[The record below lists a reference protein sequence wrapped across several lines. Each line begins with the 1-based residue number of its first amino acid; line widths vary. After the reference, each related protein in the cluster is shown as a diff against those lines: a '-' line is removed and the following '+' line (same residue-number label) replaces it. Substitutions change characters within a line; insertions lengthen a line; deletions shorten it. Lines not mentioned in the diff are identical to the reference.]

1 MFTGLV
7 GAVGRLAAR
16 RARDDGFRATV
27 ETGVLPLASAAIGD
41 SIAVNGVCLTVVA
54 LGAGRFDADV
64 SGATLA
70 ATTLGALDDGA
81 ALNLERALTLATP
94 LGGHLVSGH
103 VDGVGEVVA
112 VAPVGES
119 RTLRIRVPHALTRY
133 VARKGSVCV
142 DGVSLTVNE
151 VEGDTFAVNLVAHT
165 LAHTTLGTAAAG
177 DAVKIEV
184 DVLAGYLERLLERD

>member
-1 MFTGLV
+1 MFTGLI

-16 RARDDGFRATV
+16 SARDDGFRVTV
-27 ETGVLPLASAAIGD
+27 ETGALPLAAVVVGD

-70 ATTLGALDDGA
+70 ATTLGALEVGA
-81 ALNLERALTLATP
+81 RLNLERALTLATP

-112 VAPVGES
+112 VEPVGES
-119 RTLRIRVPHALTRY
+119 RTVRVRVPRALARY
-133 VARKGSVCV
+133 VARKGSVCI
-142 DGVSLTVNE
+142 DGVSLTVNA
-151 VEGDTFAVNLVAHT
+151 VDGDAFMVNLVAHT
-165 LAHTTLGTAAAG
+165 LAHTTLGGVAAG
-177 DAVKIEV
+177 DAVNIEV
-184 DVLAGYLERLLERD
+184 DLLARYLERLLERD

>member
-1 MFTGLV
+1 MFTGLI

-16 RARDDGFRATV
+16 SARDDGFRVTV
-27 ETGVLPLASAAIGD
+27 DTGALPLAAVAVGD

-70 ATTLGALDDGA
+70 ATTLGALEVGA
-81 ALNLERALTLATP
+81 RLNLERALTLATP

-112 VAPVGES
+112 VEPVGES
-119 RTLRIRVPHALTRY
+119 RTVRVRVPRALARY
-133 VARKGSVCV
+133 VARKGSVSI
-142 DGVSLTVNE
+142 DGVSLTVNA
-151 VEGDTFAVNLVAHT
+151 VDGDAFTVNLVAHT
-165 LAHTTLGTAAAG
+165 LAHTTLGGAAAG
-177 DAVKIEV
+177 DAVNIEV
-184 DVLAGYLERLLERD
+184 DLLARYLERLLERD

>member
-1 MFTGLV
+1 MFTGLI

-16 RARDDGFRATV
+16 GARDDGFRITV
-27 ETGVLPLASAAIGD
+27 ETGALPLASAAVGD
-41 SIAVNGVCLTVVA
+41 SIAVNGVCLTAVA

-70 ATTLGALDDGA
+70 ATTLGGLAEGA
-81 ALNLERALTLATP
+81 RLNLERALTLATP

-119 RTLRIRVPHALTRY
+119 RMLRVRVPHALARY

-142 DGVSLTVNE
+142 DGVSLTVND
-151 VEGDTFAVNLVAHT
+151 VAGDEFSVNLVAHT
-165 LAHTTLGTAAAG
+165 LAHTTLGAAAAG
-177 DAVKIEV
+177 DAVNVEV
-184 DVLAGYLERLLERD
+184 DMLARYLERLLERD